1 MSDSLQAATGRVAL
15 ELPIAG
21 LGSRAMA
28 WLVDSALLFAV
39 ALITYFI
46 VTFFVT
52 DPLNVV
58 LELAASLKAGIG
70 AGVLLLLWSYWT
82 IFELRWNG
90 QSPGK
95 RLMRIRVVRSDGS
108 PVTLYASA
116 TRNLLRM
123 VDFFPACYPVG
134 AAVMLADSKH
144 RRLGDLL
151 AGTVLVRDER
161 VDLSKYAQTNSELEV
176 DVLEVATSWLARW
189 AQLEP
194 EPRDRIG
201 RKLLQKLGGEAAA
214 SGEALRDEIRARV
227 TKK

>member
-1 MSDSLQAATGRVAL
+1 VSMK
-15 ELPIAG
+15 AG
-21 LGSRAMA
+21 LG
-28 WLVDSALLFAV
+28 
-39 ALITYFI
+39 
-46 VTFFVT
+46 
-52 DPLNVV
+52 
-58 LELAASLKAGIG
+58 
-70 AGVLLLLWSYWT
+70 AGVILLLWSYWT

-116 TRNLLRM
+116 TRNLLRLI
-123 VDFFPACYPVG
+123 DFVPACYPVG
-134 AAVMLADSKH
+134 AAVMLFDSKH

-151 AGTVLVRDER
+151 AGTLLVRDER
-161 VDLSKYAQTNSELEV
+161 VDLSKYAQVNSELEV

-201 RKLLQKLGGEAAA
+201 RKLLQKLGSESDA
-214 SGEALRDEIRARV
+214 SGEVLRDEVRARV